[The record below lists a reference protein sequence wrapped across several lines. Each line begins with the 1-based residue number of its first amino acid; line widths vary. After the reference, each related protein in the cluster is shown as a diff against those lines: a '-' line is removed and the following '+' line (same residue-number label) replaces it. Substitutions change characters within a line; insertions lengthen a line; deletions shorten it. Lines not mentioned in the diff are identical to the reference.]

1 MNRKDMALIKQALAI
16 SARKETEAFESLP
29 EVEFTPS
36 ESYKSKMEEILHGK
50 AKPSTYED
58 IKRKRLA
65 VATIAVAII
74 VSLLTACTA
83 IKPIR
88 NFFVE
93 IFEEYVNLKF
103 KADPENNKIQSYYKL
118 EYVPNGY
125 LKVFDNKALLNKI
138 EQYEKDCMQLH
149 FEQSLL
155 VNGNFKI
162 DYKDAQ
168 IENIVINE
176 IEITGFTKNGQ
187 RSLYWEDGT
196 YFFTLTFP
204 QSLPDEEIEKIIA
217 GITAEG

>member
-1 MNRKDMALIKQALAI
+1 MNRKDLAVIKQALAI
-16 SARKETEAFESLP
+16 SAQKETEAFESLP

-93 IFEEYVNLKF
+93 IFEEHVNLKF
-103 KADPENNKIQSYYKL
+103 KADSENNKIQSYYKL

-204 QSLPDEEIEKIIA
+204 QSLPDEEVEKIIA